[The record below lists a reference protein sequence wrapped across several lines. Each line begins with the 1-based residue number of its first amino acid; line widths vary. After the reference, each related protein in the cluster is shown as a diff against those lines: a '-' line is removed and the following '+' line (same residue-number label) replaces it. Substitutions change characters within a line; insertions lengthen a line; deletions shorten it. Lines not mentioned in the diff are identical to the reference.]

1 MPYIENPQ
9 LISASAPEGPASP
22 TLGQRIDFVLGF
34 LRRRYLVI
42 GLSLLLSCALAALY
56 LFTAPRTYTGSA
68 VMIIETRKGA
78 SALPDTFGG
87 HAA

>member
-9 LISASAPEGPASP
+9 LISASAPQHPASP
-22 TLGQRIDFVLGF
+22 ALGERIDFVLGF

-42 GLSLLLSCALAALY
+42 GLSLLLSLALAALY
-56 LFTAPRTYTGSA
+56 LFTAP
-68 VMIIETRKGA
+68 
-78 SALPDTFGG
+78 PDLYGFRGHDNRDAEGCISIARHLWG